1 MLDEVEVLGMESIYC
16 KKNNKGIVE
25 INININMIM
34 GL

>member
-1 MLDEVEVLGMESIYC
+1 MLDGVEVLGMESIYR